1 MNDKF
6 RAGASV
12 DPYDLL
18 GTARTTYLEGYGA
31 LMSVELEL
39 VYVAPLNPFRPTYS
53 PQEIAAMRDRKLK
66 KLPVLKEA
74 MRSLMATAGTTLDSI
89 PGNERISME
98 VRLWKY
104 NWEDSRGLPSRVF
117 MTAEKS
123 KLLAAQ
129 ANHTDLAA
137 VILEQEQ

>member
-1 MNDKF
+1 
-6 RAGASV
+6 
-12 DPYDLL
+12 
-18 GTARTTYLEGYGA
+18 
-31 LMSVELEL
+31 
-39 VYVAPLNPFRPTYS
+39 
-53 PQEIAAMRDRKLK
+53 
-66 KLPVLKEA
+66 

-137 VILEQEQ
+137 VISEQEQ